1 MYQIPVK
8 HLLHAPV
15 DIVRKPAHIKPLD
28 VARALHESDHCHI
41 RAHQKQHI
49 GKNFFPCKYIQQALC
64 KPSFKPRSREQSD
77 IINQAGN
84 RHRKQRLPLRH
95 KVAPDLIRFFPGSPD
110 SRFFPVAHRRPF
122 SHPFLLCPSVPLPA
136 KIQTGFLFSISDT
149 VDPAFRKSARFL
161 IRPVPPSATHKT
173 SIQC

>member
-95 KVAPDLIRFFPGSPD
+95 KVASDLIRFGFPILSCRTSSSLQP
-110 SRFFPVAHRRPF
+110 SF
-122 SHPFLLCPSVPLPA
+122 SPLPIRSFTC
-136 KIQTGFLFSISDT
+136 KNPDRLSFFDLRYSRSSISQKCSVSD
-149 VDPAFRKSARFL
+149 S
-161 IRPVPPSATHKT
+161 SSS
-173 SIQC
+173 SISHS